1 MKAITE
7 MEDIPPQLIFN
18 WDQTGISVVPGS
30 SWTMDEKG
38 SKQVEIVGISDKRQY
53 TALFCG
59 TLAGDFL
66 PLQVIYQG
74 KTAASLPRYDF
85 PDDWHVTYTPNH
97 WSNETK
103 MKEYIEKIILPYCAA
118 QRQELK
124 LSDDHPA
131 LAIFDVFRG
140 QQTETILLLL
150 EENHIYVVNVPAN
163 CTDRL
168 QPMDLSVNKAAK
180 EFMRSRF
187 SEWYATEVQKQVQ
200 KSHP

>member
-38 SKQVEIVGISDKRQY
+38 SKRVEIVGISDKLQY

-59 TLAGDFL
+59 TLASDFL

-74 KTAASLPRYDF
+74 KTAASLPQYDF

-103 MKEYIEKIILPYCAA
+103 MKEYIEKIILPY
-118 QRQELK
+118 
-124 LSDDHPA
+124 
-131 LAIFDVFRG
+131 
-140 QQTETILLLL
+140 
-150 EENHIYVVNVPAN
+150 
-163 CTDRL
+163 
-168 QPMDLSVNKAAK
+168 
-180 EFMRSRF
+180 
-187 SEWYATEVQKQVQ
+187 
-200 KSHP
+200 